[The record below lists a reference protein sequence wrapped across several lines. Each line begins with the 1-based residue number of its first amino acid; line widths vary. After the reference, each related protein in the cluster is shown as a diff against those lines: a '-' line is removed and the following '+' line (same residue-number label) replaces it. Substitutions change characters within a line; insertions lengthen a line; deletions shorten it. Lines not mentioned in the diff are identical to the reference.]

1 MFILLMS
8 RTYKN
13 AKNKMFSEKVRE
25 MLAKLGDSNEGV

>member
-13 AKNKMFSEKVRE
+13 AKIKMFSEKVRE
-25 MLAKLGDSNEGV
+25 MLAKLEDSHDGI